1 VAGCFGGVVGTWL
14 PLWPDGYMGALGH
27 GLVGKV
33 FTYVM
38 VRWGWLLWVDIW

>member
-1 VAGCFGGVVGTWL
+1 MAGGLGGVVGTWL